1 MTTSQTPKVPALGV
15 NGQRGAR
22 VQNKITVPDP
32 QMMVSLLGARDE
44 NLKYIERALASDILV
59 RGNEITLSGAP
70 ADNALAERVF
80 TELLELIVKG
90 ETLTT
95 DAVRRI
101 VGMLKQGTEER
112 PADVLTLNI
121 LSRRGRTIRPK
132 TLGQKKYVDAIDQH
146 TVVFG
151 IGPAGTGK
159 TYLAMAKAVQALQ
172 AKQVNRII
180 LTRPAVEAGERLGF
194 LPGTLYEKIDPYLR
208 PLYDALHDMLDPD
221 SIPRLMQA
229 GTIEVAPLAYMRG
242 RTLNDAFIILDEAQ
256 NTTPEQMKMFLTR
269 LGFGSRIVVTGDVTQ
284 VDLPSGTR
292 SGLRLVQEIL
302 DGVEDIHFSLLTS
315 SDVVRHRLVSDIV
328 DAYSK
333 WDETQNVPHALPG
346 RPAGGRAARRA
357 R

>member
-1 MTTSQTPKVPALGV
+1 
-15 NGQRGAR
+15 
-22 VQNKITVPDP
+22 
-32 QMMVSLLGARDE
+32 MVSLLGAGDE
-44 NLKYIERALASDILV
+44 ILKLIEKSLNSDIHV
-59 RGNEITLSGAP
+59 RGNEITVSGNP

-80 TELLELIVKG
+80 AELLELIQKG
-90 ETLTT
+90 QTLTA
-95 DAVRRI
+95 DAVRRT
-101 VGMLKQGTEER
+101 VGMLQEGTAER
-112 PADVLTLNI
+112 PAEVLTLNI
-121 LSRRGRTIRPK
+121 ISRRGRTIRPK
-132 TLGQKKYVDAIDQH
+132 TLGQKRYVDAIDAH
-146 TVVFG
+146 TIVFG

-159 TYLAMAKAVQALQ
+159 TYLAMAKAVAALQ

-269 LGFGSRIVVTGDVTQ
+269 LGFGSKIVVTGDVTQ
-284 VDLPSGTR
+284 VDLPGGTR
-292 SGLRLVQEIL
+292 SGLRVVQEIL
-302 DGVEDIHFSLLTS
+302 EGVEDVHFARLS
-315 SDVVRHRLVSDIV
+315 SADVVRHRLVSEIV
-328 DAYSK
+328 DAYEK
-333 WDETQNVPHALPG
+333 WDAAQEAPGPHTLPG
-346 RPAGGRAARRA
+346 NRTAHGRAARR

>member
-1 MTTSQTPKVPALGV
+1 MTTSPPPSAAPAG
-15 NGQRGAR
+15 GAR
-22 VQNKITVPDP
+22 VQTKITIPDDQ
-32 QMMVSLLGARDE
+32 QMVNLLGARDDV
-44 NLKYIERALASDILV
+44 LKLIERSLASDIHV
-59 RGNEITLSGAP
+59 RGNEITISGTP

-80 TELLELIVKG
+80 AELLELVQKG
-90 ETLTT
+90 EILTL
-95 DAVRRI
+95 DAVRR
-101 VGMLKQGTEER
+101 VVSMLEQGTAER

-132 TLGQKKYVDAIDQH
+132 TVGQKRYVDSIDQH
-146 TVVFG
+146 TIVFG

-159 TYLAMAKAVQALQ
+159 TYLAMAKAVQSLQ

-194 LPGTLYEKIDPYLR
+194 LPGTLYDKIDPYLR

-221 SIPRLMQA
+221 SIPKLMAA

-269 LGFGSRIVVTGDVTQ
+269 LGFGAKIVVTGDITQ
-284 VDLPSGTR
+284 VDLPGGTK
-292 SGLRLVQEIL
+292 SGLRVVQEIL
-302 DGVEDIHFSLLTS
+302 DGVEDVHFARLS
-315 SDVVRHRLVSDIV
+315 SADVVRHRLVSDIV
-328 DAYSK
+328 DAYAK
-333 WDETQNVPHALPG
+333 WDAAQQAPVPTSLPG
-346 RPAGGRAARRA
+346 NRAAHGRTGRR